1 MAVKKQ
7 FYFALF
13 LVISFMIVATSS
25 YYLMSDPGKTIFD
38 AMYHSLITL
47 TTIGYT
53 DTGFGTTQAQKN
65 ISVILISY
73 SFFTQVVFAASIL
86 NIFISIKMHVKISE
100 ALMKFKFKFKR
111 KHIVI
116 FGVNKV
122 APYIINE
129 LLKTDTPCIAVSKDE
144 AVKSE
149 IEDKLKG
156 ANVLYW
162 PDKHFSQKLFEDVN
176 IKNARVAIVDLGND
190 ETNHI
195 TSDLIREQNPN
206 IKIIAVGDDIS
217 YGPIIKK
224 RGNEVVNPHFMCAM
238 RIASLAMRPAVVTF
252 LDLMLYKKDGT
263 FRIEEVEIPEKSPL
277 AGKTYSELDLPHN
290 FDLLPVGEMEKNKE
304 INILILPENK
314 IKQTSSIFVQGETK
328 DINLLRDVADGQVT
342 FKDAI
347 EERKKYRKKQE

>member
-7 FYFALF
+7 FYLAVF
-13 LVISFMIVATSS
+13 LVVSFMIIASTA
-25 YYLMSDPGKTIFD
+25 YYLVGDPGTTIFD
-38 AMYHSLITL
+38 SIYHSLITL

-53 DTGFGTTQAQKN
+53 DTGFGSTQAQKN
-65 ISVILISY
+65 VAVILIFY

-86 NIFISIKMHVKISE
+86 SIFIAIKMHVKISE

-129 LLKTDTPCIAVSKDE
+129 LLKTETPFIAVSKDE
-144 AVKSE
+144 DVKSE
-149 IEDKLKG
+149 IEDKLQG
-156 ANVLYW
+156 ANVLFW
-162 PDKHFSQKLFEDVN
+162 PDKHFSNKLFDDVN
-176 IKNARVAIVDLGND
+176 IKNARVAIIDLGND

-195 TSDLIREQNPN
+195 TADLVREQNSKV
-206 IKIIAVGDDIS
+206 KIIAVGDDIS
-217 YGPIIKK
+217 YGPIMKK

-277 AGKTYSELDLPHN
+277 AGKTYSELDLPHK

-304 INILILPENK
+304 INILILPENM
-314 IKQTSSIFVQGETK
+314 IKASSSIFVQGETK
-328 DINLLRDVADGQVT
+328 DINLLRDVADGELN
-342 FKDAI
+342 FKDAV
-347 EERKKYRKKQE
+347 EQRKKNKNT